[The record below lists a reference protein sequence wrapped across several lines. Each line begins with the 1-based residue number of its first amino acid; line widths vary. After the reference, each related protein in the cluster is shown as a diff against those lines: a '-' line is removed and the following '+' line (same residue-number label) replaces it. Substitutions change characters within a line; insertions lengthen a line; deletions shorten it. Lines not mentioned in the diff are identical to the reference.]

1 MRNGKGEGGSQGTPA
16 DGGVLQQSHRSVQG
30 PPNRRYQRVSACLIL
45 LILLQSVADII
56 RYHER
61 AEYHEV
67 WIDRS
72 DNSVKYEGCKHCG
85 VKTHTRSH
93 LKAALEA
100 IQAIIER
107 DSVCYGADHP
117 VVAASQRRYDS
128 LRRKKAQYHSP
139 KPRPA

>member
-1 MRNGKGEGGSQGTPA
+1 
-16 DGGVLQQSHRSVQG
+16 
-30 PPNRRYQRVSACLIL
+30 VSACLIL
-45 LILLQSVADII
+45 FVLLQSVADII

-61 AEYHEV
+61 AGYHEV

-100 IQAIIER
+100 IEAIVER
-107 DSVCYGADHP
+107 DLVCYGADHP
-117 VVAASQRRYDS
+117 VVRPVRDVTKACEE
-128 LRRKKAQYHSP
+128 KKAQYHSP